1 MEAILSTLTI
11 KNRQEQRKPGTEGI
25 MTAEAIGPGG
35 RAALLFG
42 VCSFLY
48 STTSVYLSLFMTGPS
63 GAEAGAAASPSE
75 YYLREAAALF
85 GFLFFALQGVV
96 FRDRDRNLSRSG
108 KSNTQCLS
116 RWVLP
121 AGAVL
126 LYEGGLLCS
135 LHPGGQSLLIPACI
149 CIAAA
154 GYLMGQVC
162 LTAALLLKES
172 GHRGR
177 MISLGVVLAYTAQFL
192 LNLNSFSQFFLL
204 LLLAAGMPLLVL
216 MTYRQGNVPDQA
228 VRKMQ
233 DQDTDPDPDR
243 QAASQA
249 KAGQE
254 LILTSILTAVFVF
267 LLCYYDRF
275 AVSMAASGSSAVYGW
290 PRLLIPAGAVVA
302 GTAADKKSGRMLPLV
317 TALISLTMVL
327 VPFLTRTES
336 VPGEMAGMSLF
347 YFFLGAVMVFYY
359 ASFWKLA
366 FRTANPSFRVI
377 QGRLIEKTVTIVSSL
392 LLAMLTS
399 PIGIAAIYLAA
410 VAFSIILS
418 VTLLVQKLRAAET
431 ETASVPETESGAEDR
446 MDLFCEKYA
455 LTKREREV
463 LERLLVSDES
473 VQEMAD
479 ALFISKRVL
488 QRHTEALYDKTGC
501 RTRIGLINLYYRG
514 E

>member
-1 MEAILSTLTI
+1 MEAILSRLTI
-11 KNRQEQRKPGTEGI
+11 KNGQEQRKPWTEGI
-25 MTAEAIGPGG
+25 MTAEAYGPEI

-48 STTSVYLSLFMTGPS
+48 STTSVYLSLYMS
-63 GAEAGAAASPSE
+63 GASGVNAGAAASPSE
-75 YYLREAAALF
+75 YYLREAAALL
-85 GFLFFALQGVV
+85 GFLFFALQSMV
-96 FRDRDRNLSRSG
+96 FCGRDRDQSRSG
-108 KSNTQCLS
+108 KCQCLS
-116 RWVLP
+116 RRVLP
-121 AGAVL
+121 AGAVIV
-126 LYEGGLLCS
+126 YEGGLLCS
-135 LHPGGQSLLIPACI
+135 LHSGGRSLLIPACI

-154 GYLMGQVC
+154 GYVMGQVC

-172 GHRGR
+172 GRRGR
-177 MISLGVVLAYTAQFL
+177 MISLGVILAYTAQFL

-216 MTYRQGNVPDQA
+216 LTYRQGAEPDPAVQKPQDRVPDQNA
-228 VRKMQ
+228 VPK
-233 DQDTDPDPDR
+233 
-243 QAASQA
+243 A

-254 LILTSILTAVFVF
+254 LVLTSILTAVFVF

-290 PRLLIPAGAVVA
+290 PRLFILAGAAVA
-302 GTAADKKSGRMLPLV
+302 GTAADKKNGRMLPLV

-327 VPFLTRTES
+327 IPFLVRTDS
-336 VPGEMAGMSLF
+336 VRGGLAGMSLF

-359 ASFWKLA
+359 ASFWKPA
-366 FRTANPSFRVI
+366 FSSAHPSYRVI
-377 QGRLIEKTVTIVSSL
+377 QGRLIEKTVTIGSSL

-399 PIGIAAIYLAA
+399 PIGIAALYLAA
-410 VAFSIILS
+410 VGVSIILS
-418 VTLLVQKLRAAET
+418 VTLLVQNLRAAET
-431 ETASVPETESGAEDR
+431 ETAARPETEPETADP

-488 QRHTEALYDKTGC
+488 QRHMEALYEKTGC